1 LYKRFGVTEWPPES
15 PNQFTDSPVALG
27 ESPVSDEFLVLASRG
42 LSEERPLW
50 HLFLVA
56 DHGFCFSWFLFSV
69 ALLSSFPVGLC
80 CLSHTEEQLTP
91 ASDVLFWNQVIQTDQ
106 FLFFAL
112 GPVTL

>member
-1 LYKRFGVTEWPPES
+1 M
-15 PNQFTDSPVALG
+15 G
-27 ESPVSDEFLVLASRG
+27 EATVSDEVLMLASPG

-56 DHGFCFSWFLFSV
+56 DHRFCFSWFLFSV
-69 ALLSSFPVGLC
+69 PLLSSFPVGLC
-80 CLSHTEEQLTP
+80 CVSHTEEQLTP

-106 FLFFAL
+106 FLFFPL